1 MLRQI
6 KLVCAAAIASAIM
19 VSGASA
25 QGLADTH
32 TQVRVGN
39 KICMA
44 DHYHSGSS
52 NGHPSRKAAEA
63 AAISSWAGFTAW
75 EYGSNWGHFAL
86 AESKRIVCQNVG
98 GWGCT
103 LDARPCRPADNRGRR
118 R

>member
-6 KLVCAAAIASAIM
+6 KIVCAAALGGVFM

-25 QGLADTH
+25 QGLADIH

-44 DHYHSGSS
+44 DHYHAGSS
-52 NGHPSRKAAEA
+52 SGHPTRKAAEA
-63 AAISSWAGFTAW
+63 AAIASWAGFTAW

-86 AESKRIVCQNVG
+86 AESKTIVCQNVG

-103 LDARPCRPADNRGRR
+103 LDARPCRYAGPQRR
-118 R
+118 RK